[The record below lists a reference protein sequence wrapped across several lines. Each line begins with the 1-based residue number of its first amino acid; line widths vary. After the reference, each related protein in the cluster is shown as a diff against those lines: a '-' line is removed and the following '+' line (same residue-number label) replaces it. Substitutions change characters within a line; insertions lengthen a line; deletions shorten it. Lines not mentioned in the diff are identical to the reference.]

1 MLCPYWTYVRPQRTM
16 RQLIV
21 IVSAWSVLP
30 GQNLAWSKGLMEDVM
45 FDPSIPCSHSAALPK
60 HPPAKVVTY
69 CTDMVEGVQWLLLK
83 APKNTEDPV
92 QVNIGHHIIHIIFD
106 FRTTHL
112 YDCQVVHTSS
122 ESQLHMHDTA
132 DHVCQHTSSSPMQ
145 VVGWTLVPA
154 RIFDQV

>member
-21 IVSAWSVLP
+21 IVSARSVLP

-83 APKNTEDPV
+83 APKNTEDPF
-92 QVNIGHHIIHIIFD
+92 QVNVGYHIIHIIFN
-106 FRTTHL
+106 FWTAHL
-112 YDCQVVHTSS
+112 IW
-122 ESQLHMHDTA
+122 M
-132 DHVCQHTSSSPMQ
+132 SSSPYF
-145 VVGWTLVPA
+145 LRVPITYA
-154 RIFDQV
+154 RHCRPYTTTHKLITNASSGLDIGTRSDF